1 MVTSYLKKIDFGP
14 LASVLFVPNMLE
26 RLAESAHIMLYLF
39 PSDQEEVYS
48 CQVYAE
54 LLAEA
59 HQQVPD
65 AHAGPQGY

>member
-1 MVTSYLKKIDFGP
+1 
-14 LASVLFVPNMLE
+14 MLE